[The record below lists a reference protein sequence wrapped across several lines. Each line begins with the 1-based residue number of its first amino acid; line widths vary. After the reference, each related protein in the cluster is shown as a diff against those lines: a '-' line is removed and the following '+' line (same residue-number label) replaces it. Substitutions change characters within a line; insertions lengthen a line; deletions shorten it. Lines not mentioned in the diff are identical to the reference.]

1 MGCPHEG
8 LALLVAVHTRRGRR
22 PRRRGSGAAVAR
34 GLTMALRGKR
44 RPRHDARRRR
54 GQTSGARAL
63 LRTRDRGVLVPR
75 RPRRRRLHMVLRL
88 HLRRLQDLRLHRGE
102 ARRRMQRRLLAL
114 RLYQIVLLVLVL
126 RLRATGAVPVRP
138 PLLLELLLLLLVRR
152 ARRRAQHLEVDYDR
166 PPVRAEVLVAF
177 AHQLRVVCVDVRN
190 RVSR

>member
-63 LRTRDRGVLVPR
+63 LRTRYRGVLV
-75 RPRRRRLHMVLRL
+75 PRRRRLHMVLRL

-114 RLYQIVLLVLVL
+114 RLYQVVLLVLVL
-126 RLRATGAVPVRP
+126 RLRATGTVPIRP

-152 ARRRAQHLEVDYDR
+152 ARRRAQHLEVDHDR